1 MKEAANV
8 LVNKISVCTGET
20 SLPGGIGKPDYAIH
34 LDQLLV
40 GYAELKAPGLGAS
53 HDRYRGRNKE
63 QFQRFAAIPN
73 ILYTDGNEWSLY
85 RSGERVGN
93 LIRISGD
100 VSTDGPA
107 AVELGN
113 ANALAT
119 LLRIYFS
126 WVPMLPTDAE
136 GQLDFRG
143 FAEALAPLCRMLRD
157 EVTDALADPSSPLIK
172 LRDDWRHLLFPN
184 ASDRQFA
191 DAYAQTTTFA
201 LLLGRSEGADPLTIR
216 RAQETLSAQ
225 HGLLSRALEILTD
238 SQIHVTLAVSLD
250 LLVRVIGAV
259 PPHKFQGSS
268 DPWIYFYEDFLAV
281 YDPRL
286 RKDAGVYYTPMEV
299 VRAQVRLIDELL
311 VQRLNMPLSFA
322 SPNVITLDPAVGTG
336 TYLLGVIEQT
346 IGRLKDEQGL
356 GAIPGLATEL
366 ASNLYGFEQMVGSY
380 AVAELRVSRALHDL
394 RAELPSDGIK
404 VYLTDTLETPSAT
417 PSQLGLFYEP
427 IAKQRAKAAVV
438 KTTMPVIV
446 CLGNPPYDRHAAS
459 SDNDQATTGGWV
471 RWGDHGDPNTAILE
485 DFRAPVIA
493 AGHGIHL
500 KNLYNL
506 YVYFWRWALWKVF
519 EQGHDLGP
527 GIVSYITASSFLDG
541 LAFSGMREHM
551 RRVCDEIWIID
562 CGGEGRG
569 THQDDNIFAIRTP
582 VAITV
587 AIRSGQ
593 PDPTARAQVHYARVS
608 GSRESKLA
616 QLNQIAGFS
625 SIDWVGCPD
634 SWSAPYLPAGEGTY
648 HSWPLLIDLMPW
660 QHSGTQFKRTWPI
673 APDRE
678 TLDQRWQALL
688 VSEDRGTAL
697 RETGDRTVS
706 STVTPL
712 PGTHTLNPI
721 TVLSDGAPPPP
732 VERYSYRTLDRQW
745 MIADSRVCDR
755 PRPDLW
761 RAHGDRQVYLT
772 SLLRGRLGTGPA
784 LSACTAIPDLHHF
797 RGSYG
802 GKHVI
807 PLYRDSNAAEE
818 NITPGVLDLLAG
830 EYRRSVTPEGFLAYI
845 YATLAHP
852 AFTARFFPDPA
863 TRELRVPITKDA
875 KIFDRLRA
883 IGERLL
889 WLHTY
894 GERFVTP
901 EQPHARIPPGK
912 ARCIKPIPGDTDR
925 YPRAFSY
932 DEKTETLQVGNGQFA
947 PVPSRV
953 FAFSVS
959 GLKVVQSWLKYR
971 MKHGAGKKS
980 SPLDKIRPRCWTAEA
995 TTELLE
1001 LLWVLEATT
1010 ACYSEQR
1017 ELLDSLTMENCFLA
1031 SELPPVPDPMRR
1043 PPRKNVHAEQ
1053 SSLTDEKIR

>member
-1 MKEAANV
+1 MKEAAKV
-8 LVNKISVCTGET
+8 LVDKISVCTGET

-40 GYAELKAPGLGAS
+40 GYAELKAPGIGAS
-53 HDRYRGRNKE
+53 HNHYRGRNKE

-93 LIRISGD
+93 LIRLSGD
-100 VSTDGPA
+100 VSTDGAA
-107 AVELGN
+107 AVTLGN
-113 ANALAT
+113 ANALAA

-126 WVPMLPTDAE
+126 WVPTLPTDEE

-157 EVTDALADPSSPLIK
+157 EVTDALADSHSPLIK
-172 LRDDWRHLLFPN
+172 LRDDWRDLLFPN
-184 ASDRQFA
+184 ASDDQFA

-201 LLLGRSEGADPLTIR
+201 LLLARSEGADPLTIR
-216 RAQETLSAQ
+216 CAQETLSSQ
-225 HGLLSRALEILTD
+225 HALLSRALEILTD
-238 SQIHVTLAVSLD
+238 SQIHATLAVSLD
-250 LLVRVIGAV
+250 LLVHVIGAV
-259 PPHKFQGSS
+259 PPRKFQGSR

-311 VQRLNMPLSFA
+311 VHRLNMPLSFA
-322 SPNVITLDPAVGTG
+322 SRNLVTLDPAVGTG
-336 TYLLGVIEQT
+336 TYLLGVIEQA
-346 IGRLKDEQGL
+346 IGRLKEEQGP
-356 GAIPGLATEL
+356 GAVPGLATQL
-366 ASNLYGFEQMVGSY
+366 SNNLYGFEQMVGSY
-380 AVAELRVSRALHDL
+380 AVAELRLSRALHDL
-394 RAELPSDGIK
+394 RAELPSDGIRI
-404 VYLTDTLETPSAT
+404 YLTDTLEDPSIE
-417 PSQLGLFYEP
+417 PSQLGLFYAP
-427 IAKQRAKAAVV
+427 IAEQRVKAAAV
-438 KTTMPVIV
+438 KTNIPVIV

-459 SDNDQATTGGWV
+459 SADDRATTGGWV
-471 RWGDHGDPNTAILE
+471 RWGEHGDPNTAILE

-493 AGHGIHL
+493 AGHGVHL

-519 EQGHDLGP
+519 EQSDDLGP
-527 GIVSYITASSFLDG
+527 GIVSYITASSFVDG

-569 THQDDNIFAIRTP
+569 THQDDNVFAIRTP

-587 AIRSGQ
+587 AVRFGKS
-593 PDPTARAQVHYARVS
+593 DPTASARVRYVRLC

-616 QLNQIAGFS
+616 QLSEIAGFS
-625 SIDWVGCPD
+625 SIDWRDCHD
-634 SWSAPYLPAGEGTY
+634 SWSSPYLPVGEGTY
-648 HSWPLLIDLMPW
+648 HTWPLLIDLMPW

-673 APDRE
+673 ASDPD
-678 TLDQRWQALL
+678 TLDQRWRALL
-688 VSEDRGTAL
+688 VSEDRGSAL
-697 RETGDRTVS
+697 RETGDRAVS
-706 STVTPL
+706 SRVKSL
-712 PGTHTLNPI
+712 YGTHTEDPI
-721 TVLSDGAPPPP
+721 SILSDDAPPPP

-745 MIADSRVCDR
+745 IIADSRVCDR
-755 PRPDLW
+755 PRPELW
-761 RAHGDRQVYLT
+761 RAQGARQIFLT
-772 SLLRGRLGTGPA
+772 SLLRGTLGTGPA
-784 LSACTAIPDLHHF
+784 LSACTDIPDLHHF

-807 PLYRDSNAAEE
+807 PLYRDSGAAEA
-818 NITPGVLDLLAG
+818 NITPGILNLLAE
-830 EYRRSVTPEGFLAYI
+830 EYRRSVTPESFVAYI

-852 AFTARFFPDPA
+852 AFTGHFFHDPA
-863 TRELRVPITKDA
+863 IRELRVPITKDLT
-875 KIFDRLRA
+875 IFDRLCA

-901 EQPHARIPPGK
+901 EQPRGRVPRGK
-912 ARCIKPIPGDTDR
+912 ARCVKPIPSDDAR
-925 YPRAFSY
+925 YPETFRY
-932 DEKTETLQVGNGQFA
+932 DENTETLYVGSGRFA
-947 PVPSRV
+947 PVWSGV

-959 GLKVVQSWLKYR
+959 GLEVVQSWLRYR
-971 MKHGAGKKS
+971 MKGGAGRKS
-980 SPLDKIRPRCWTAEA
+980 SPLDAIRPRRWTAEA

-1010 ACYSEQR
+1010 ACFSEQR
-1017 ELLDSLTMENCFLA
+1017 ELLDSLTAEDCFLA
-1031 SELPPVPDPMRR
+1031 TELPPVPAAMRG
-1043 PPRKNVHAEQ
+1043 PPRITVPAAQ
-1053 SSLTDEKIR
+1053 SALTDEAKG